1 MDHAEYSAQFLLPGD
16 AVLDVGSGRG
26 KFLCA
31 MAELGYRAYGVETSP
46 EYVRQAIAAA
56 HEREFTVVIKLG
68 AAEQIPFSDHSFSFV
83 NCAEVSEHIDNPAQM
98 CAEIYRVLKPG
109 GRCYISFHNR
119 FGWYD
124 YHYHLFGINW
134 LPRSWTEPILSWL
147 KKQKPDG
154 KGIGRQKLTTMH
166 YFLYRQAVRLVES
179 TGFHVTDIRVAKI
192 RQHYPKF
199 APIFLPLYYALLRPF
214 YYNTFHFL
222 LQMPE

>member
-1 MDHAEYSAQFLLPGD
+1 MDHAEYCAQFLLPGD

-31 MAELGYRAYGVETSP
+31 MAELGYRAYGAETSP

-56 HEREFTVVIKLG
+56 QERGLTVVIKLG

-83 NCAEVSEHIDNPAQM
+83 NCAEVSEHIDNPSQM
-98 CAEIYRVLKPG
+98 CTEIYRVLKSG

-134 LPRSWTEPILSWL
+134 LPRFLTEPILRFL
-147 KKQKPDG
+147 GKQKIDG

-166 YFLYRQAVRLVES
+166 YFTYRSALALVQAQ
-179 TGFHVTDIRVAKI
+179 GFNVIDIRIKKI
-192 RQHYPKF
+192 RDRYPQLVSMF
-199 APIFLPLYYALLRPF
+199 LLPYYIFLRLF
-214 YYNTFHFL
+214 YFNTFHL
-222 LQMPE
+222 LLEKR